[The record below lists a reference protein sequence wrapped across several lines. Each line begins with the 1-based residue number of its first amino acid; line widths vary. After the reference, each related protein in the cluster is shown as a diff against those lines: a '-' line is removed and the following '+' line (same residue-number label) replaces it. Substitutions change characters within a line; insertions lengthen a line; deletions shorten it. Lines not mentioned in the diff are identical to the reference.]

1 MNKKICPAVCLKQY
15 IKRTKKEHSSTQL
28 FIGLQVPL
36 KSVSTSTIRRW
47 IKLTLGEAGI
57 DTSIYKSHS
66 TRAAST
72 SAAAKTL
79 DISYI
84 LKAASW
90 SRAFTSRRFYNR
102 DVDQEPTTF
111 GKAIL
116 DTA

>member
-1 MNKKICPAVCLKQY
+1 MLIFT
-15 IKRTKKEHSSTQL
+15 I
-28 FIGLQVPL
+28 FIGPQTPFL
-36 KSVSTSTIRRW
+36 SVSISTISRR

-57 DTSIYKSHS
+57 DTSLYKSHS

-72 SAAAKTL
+72 SAESKSL

-90 SRAFTSRRFYNR
+90 KKASTFRRYYHK
-102 DVDQEPTTF
+102 DISIESESVKF
-111 GKAIL
+111 GAAIL